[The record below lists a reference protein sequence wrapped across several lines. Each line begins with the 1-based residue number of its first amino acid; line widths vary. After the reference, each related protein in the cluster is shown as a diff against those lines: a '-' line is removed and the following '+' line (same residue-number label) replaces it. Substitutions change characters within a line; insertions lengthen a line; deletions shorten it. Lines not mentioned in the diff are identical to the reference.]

1 MSQPSLKLTMI
12 GPSGTGKS
20 CYLYATYFRMLEGV
34 AGFNFNCVNVNQ
46 ALALE
51 EAWNAILD
59 DGVWP
64 AGTGEGGEEF
74 RFSCKHNGGQIGD
87 FTWLDYRGG
96 LLNET
101 ASEGSDL
108 THFLNRAVDSDAIL
122 VCLPADVLLTAQ
134 ANDLRVQRR
143 WARMKNEILRILGAI
158 YRRNDAASLVFM
170 ITKSDLCKSQEEGRL
185 CVEAIRTAFQQYF
198 TGTPEYAMITA
209 SRLGRFEGGTDDFQ
223 QGAEIKGV
231 LDPHNVHLP
240 ILLPFWVNACRA
252 KMELNGAQAEYAR
265 ENANF
270 NWASTLK
277 ERGEKLDSAGD
288 KINCGAILLLFLG
301 GVVGVGLQNRTWLI
315 LWMLLL
321 FAGAIWANILGY
333 KGQKLK
339 DAAPSDYDLG
349 KMRRQLEGKAERVR
363 VLYAAAAIPTDAI
376 WRELNGRVELYR
388 NGKKILSA
396 AGSSQDAP
404 SVPTSNRETSFVRM
418 LGAAT
423 KLFGK
428 HTSVG
433 ANSIRN

>member
-46 ALALE
+46 ARELE

-64 AGTGEGGEEF
+64 AGTAEGGEEF
-74 RFSCKHNGGQIGD
+74 HFSCKHNGRQVGD

-101 ASEGSDL
+101 AREGSDL

-158 YRRNDAASLVFM
+158 YQRNVAASLVFM
-170 ITKSDLCKSQEEGRL
+170 ITKSDLCKSREEGRF
-185 CVEAIRTAFQQYF
+185 CVETIRTAFQQYF

-209 SRLGRFEGGTDDFQ
+209 SRLGRFEGGADDFQ

-240 ILLPFWVNACRA
+240 ILLPFLA
-252 KMELNGAQAEYAR
+252 KARDEEAEFDALYAEYAK
-265 ENANF
+265 ENRKFMRMKSLGCCSNILMAIGLFMLLGLGFFGDLIEDFFDVYVMIMMF
-270 NWASTLK
+270 NVFGALLLTVSSWDSYVMK
-277 ERGEKLDSAGD
+277 EKLQD
-288 KINCGAILLLFLG
+288 
-301 GVVGVGLQNRTWLI
+301 
-315 LWMLLL
+315 
-321 FAGAIWANILGY
+321 
-333 KGQKLK
+333 LK
-339 DAAPSDYDLG
+339 
-349 KMRRQLEGKAERVR
+349 KMREEVESN
-363 VLYAAAAIPTDAI
+363 VPAIPTAAI
-376 WRELNGRVELYR
+376 WRELSGRVELYR
-388 NGKKILSA
+388 NGQRILSA
-396 AGSSQDAP
+396 DGSPQDAP
-404 SVPTSNRETSFVRM
+404 PAPTPNQETSFARK

-423 KLFGK
+423 ELFDKFTAARYYG
-428 HTSVG
+428 G
-433 ANSIRN
+433 